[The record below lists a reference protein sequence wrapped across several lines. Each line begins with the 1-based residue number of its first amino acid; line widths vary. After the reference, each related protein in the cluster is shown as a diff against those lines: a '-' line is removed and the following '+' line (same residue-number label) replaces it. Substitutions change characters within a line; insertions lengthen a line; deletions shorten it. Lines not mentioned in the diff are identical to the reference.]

1 VFYANKDVSF
11 LLQATSDIIF
21 TYSEYYDN
29 LSEEYRPKES
39 VIVMGKENRA
49 DFVYSPR
56 TAEELLRPHNLNSE
70 KPYQIVH
77 TVSLSAMSYEN
88 FITDMLA
95 DRQFLEDYAD
105 LCSEGEIWRCIHVKQ
120 RGQSGGILV
129 VPDGCYVKYAA
140 LVN

>member
-1 VFYANKDVSF
+1 
-11 LLQATSDIIF
+11 
-21 TYSEYYDN
+21 
-29 LSEEYRPKES
+29 
-39 VIVMGKENRA
+39 MGKENRA

-95 DRQFLEDYAD
+95 DRKFLEDYAD
-105 LCSEGEIWRCIHVKQ
+105 LCGEGEVRRYILVRQ

-140 LVN
+140 FMS

>member
-1 VFYANKDVSF
+1 MIAM
-11 LLQATSDIIF
+11 
-21 TYSEYYDN
+21 E
-29 LSEEYRPKES
+29 
-39 VIVMGKENRA
+39 KENRA

-56 TAEELLRPHNLNSE
+56 TAEELLRPHDLNSE

-77 TVSLSAMSYEN
+77 TVSLSDMSYEN

-105 LCSEGEIWRCIHVKQ
+105 LCREGEVCRCILVKQ
-120 RGQSGGILV
+120 RGQSGGVLV

-140 LVN
+140 LLPADD

>member
-1 VFYANKDVSF
+1 M
-11 LLQATSDIIF
+11 
-21 TYSEYYDN
+21 E
-29 LSEEYRPKES
+29 
-39 VIVMGKENRA
+39 KENRA

-56 TAEELLRPHNLNSE
+56 TAEELLRPHDLNSE
-70 KPYQIVH
+70 KPYKIVQ

-105 LCSEGEIWRCIHVKQ
+105 LCSEGEVLRCILIKQ

-140 LVN
+140 IIN

>member
-1 VFYANKDVSF
+1 
-11 LLQATSDIIF
+11 
-21 TYSEYYDN
+21 
-29 LSEEYRPKES
+29 
-39 VIVMGKENRA
+39 MGKENRA

-56 TAEELLRPHNLNSE
+56 TAEELLRPHDLNSE
-70 KPYQIVH
+70 KPFQIVH

-105 LCSEGEIWRCIHVKQ
+105 LCSEGEIWRCILVKQ
-120 RGQSGGILV
+120 RGQSDGVLV

-140 LVN
+140 LVTADI

>member
-1 VFYANKDVSF
+1 MIA
-11 LLQATSDIIF
+11 
-21 TYSEYYDN
+21 
-29 LSEEYRPKES
+29 
-39 VIVMGKENRA
+39 MGKENRA

-56 TAEELLRPHNLNSE
+56 TAEELLRPHDLNRE

-105 LCSEGEIWRCIHVKQ
+105 LCSEGDVWRCILVKQ
-120 RGQSGGILV
+120 RGQSGGVLV
-129 VPDGCYVKYAA
+129 VPDGCYVKFAA
-140 LVN
+140 LIN